1 MRPVKQTKK
10 QQAQELKPGWK
21 LVLKRAPRQHR
32 TTRRSHSTNEDRF
45 TSNPQDGDNY
55 QAGSGTI

>member
-1 MRPVKQTKK
+1 MKRDKQTRK

-21 LVLKRAPRQHR
+21 LILKPVPRQHR
-32 TTRRSHSTNEDRF
+32 TTRRSHSTNEARF

-55 QAGSGTI
+55 QAGSATI